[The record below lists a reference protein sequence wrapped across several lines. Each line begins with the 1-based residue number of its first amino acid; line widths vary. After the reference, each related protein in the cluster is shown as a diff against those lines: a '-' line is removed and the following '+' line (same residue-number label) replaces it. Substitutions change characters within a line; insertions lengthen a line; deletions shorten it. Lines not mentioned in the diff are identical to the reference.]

1 LLIKFE
7 QIKIFRKIV
16 IGILFIVAIL
26 PIGAYIALQNPSLQ
40 TWVARKATNV
50 LSKKLNTEVSIGRVY
65 YVFFNKLILNDVH
78 ILYNKKDTLLN
89 CKKLSVSFS
98 ARDLLSNKF
107 RFQKVHLYDGIF
119 NLLIEEGHTSN
130 LARVFRLSGKKSPE
144 DTTAFRLDLVANEI
158 KLTNFR
164 FTYNSPTSSAVD
176 HGEEF
181 IDFSDLSLSD
191 INAEIK
197 HVRYDKDTLLA
208 DINYIRFAE
217 KSGFTVKNMNA
228 RLMLRPNEIRFNDLY
243 LFDGYTELKAN
254 HFSMQYAS
262 INDFKEFTRKVFM
275 EMDLDNSYL
284 NFITL
289 WKFAPS
295 LTDNRLSFYASGVV
309 SGTVANLRTEG
320 LKVTS
325 ESGLS
330 FIDLDAR
337 ISGLPR
343 SAETMAFIDINNC
356 TTTSLD
362 IARIIST
369 INSTK
374 PIKAIAG
381 LSPFVKYNFKG
392 RLAGLLN
399 DFVANGNL
407 TSNIGNVYVDILLRQ
422 NKTEK
427 GLDLQGKLRTESF
440 NVGSLINNKSIGKL
454 TLRSTMSALLRDQES
469 GGSKFYIDSVFIKE
483 LEFNNY
489 PFRNINAAGSY
500 VNDVFNGKIICH
512 DPNLDFLFQGIFGLS
527 AKKDSYYD
535 FYADIAYADLAALK
549 IDKRDKISTV
559 SFKTLANFTQSL
571 KGDII
576 GVINVKSLDFKNSK
590 GDYSIGD
597 ISIQSASNQNN
608 FNISLKSSFAVATY
622 SGNDFL
628 TKFLDKILN
637 TTVYK
642 HTSALLR
649 KKDGYTYED
658 KPKKYKLNVS
668 FFDSRAISEL
678 IMPGFFISAN
688 STLIAGVDE
697 KNQLD
702 IELKANRIAFRQNYS
717 SNLLLKIRST
727 ENGLQSSIISDKI
740 VFSGTNLDSSK
751 IDITARDNNVGIAIN
766 FSNKGEMQNLL
777 NFSSNILISRSPDNI
792 SPHFGITI
800 NPSVLVFNN
809 QKWNF
814 AKSDIQVQDSS
825 YTFTNFRLFDK
836 DQELFIDGTISENIS
851 DSLNIRLK
859 NFDIGPVN
867 LFMHKPFNLGGNFS
881 GVASIVDAYNNPQLL
896 IDLKGKGV
904 SASGKE
910 VGDLFILSKWDN
922 HNRHFNVSVK
932 SNLAGRTPLDVS
944 GTYKPKDG
952 SLDLKAKLDNMLV
965 TYFEPFLSD
974 IISKTTGGVTG
985 DLHLTGNLKK
995 LSLKSSNAVANDVG
1009 FTVNF
1014 TKVGYILNG
1023 PLLVSEKGLRAENAI
1038 IKDRYGNTGRVNG
1051 GIYYDHFYNLG
1062 FNTSIN
1068 FSNLESLNTKE
1079 SDNASFYGSA
1089 FGTGSLDIS
1098 GSIHKIVMDINATS
1112 NRGTVIHIPLQSTS
1126 EAAGSDLLRFVEP
1139 PKVRIFNEYGFME
1152 VSNEQKTRKSSE
1164 LDVKLK
1170 INITP
1175 DAAMMIEIDKSVGD
1189 IITGYGSGLVS
1200 LEINP
1205 SKDIFSIYGD
1215 YIIDRGHYKF
1225 VLQGLF
1231 NRDFTIQQ
1239 GGNIG
1244 FNGDIFR
1251 TNLNLTASY
1260 RAKASINTLIS
1271 DTSSVGNRRNVDCLI
1286 KMSGP
1291 LLNPNLS
1298 FGIDIPDLDP
1308 ITKSRVDAALNTED
1322 KVVKQVMSVL
1332 VSGSFIPDIQ
1342 SSIVNNSTLL
1352 YSNATEILSNQINKI
1367 FTQLAIPLDLSFNYQ
1382 PGQNGRDIF
1391 DAAVSAQLFNNK
1403 VIVNGNIGSSKY
1415 LNKSGSVVGDIDV
1428 EVKLD
1433 EKGRFRAKA
1442 FSHSADQFSNYLD
1455 YSQRS
1460 GLGLVY
1466 QEEFSS
1472 FRELLNSIFVSRK
1485 KRAQKANEREA
1496 RLKGQMEIKPAE
1508 EKLIF
1513 KE

>member
-1 LLIKFE
+1 MFINFE
-7 QIKIFRKIV
+7 HIKIFRKIV
-16 IGILFIVAIL
+16 IGILLIVAIL

-40 TWVARKATNV
+40 TWVAREATNV
-50 LSKKLNTEVSIGRVY
+50 LSGKLNTEVSIGRVY

-78 ILYNKKDTLLN
+78 VLYNKKDTLIN

-98 ARDLLSNKF
+98 AKHLISGKF
-107 RFQKVHLYDGIF
+107 RFKKVQLYDGVF
-119 NLLIEEGHTSN
+119 NMLIEDGKSSN
-130 LARVFRLSGKKSPE
+130 LARVFRLSGKKNPE

-164 FTYNSPTSSAVD
+164 FTYKSPFSSTSD
-176 HGEEF
+176 HGKDF

-197 HVRYDKDTLLA
+197 HVRYDKDTLMA

-217 KSGFTVKNMNA
+217 KSGFTVKNMNTH
-228 RLMLRPNEIRFNDLY
+228 LKLSPNEARFDDLY
-243 LFDGYTELKAN
+243 LFDGNTELKAN
-254 HFSMQYAS
+254 HFSMHYKS
-262 INDFKEFTRKVFM
+262 MRDFKEFTRKVFM

-295 LTDNRLSFYASGVV
+295 LTDNRLSFYATGLI
-309 SGTVANLRTEG
+309 SGTIANLSTKG

-330 FIDLDAR
+330 YIDLDAR

-369 INSTK
+369 IKSSK
-374 PIKAIAG
+374 PIKAIES
-381 LSPFVKYNFKG
+381 LSPLVKYNFKG

-407 TSNIGNVYVDILLRQ
+407 TSNIGNVYVDMLLRQ
-422 NKTEK
+422 NKKEK
-427 GLDLQGKLRTESF
+427 GMDLQGKLRTENF
-440 NVGSLINNKSIGKL
+440 NVGLLINNKSIGKL
-454 TLRSTMSALLRDQES
+454 TQSSTMSALLRDENS
-469 GGSKFYIDSVFIKE
+469 GGSKFYIDSVSIKE

-489 PFRNINAAGSY
+489 PFRNINATGSY
-500 VNDVFNGKIICH
+500 VNDIFNGKIICH

-549 IDKRDKISTV
+549 IDKRDNISVV

-597 ISIQSASNQNN
+597 ISIQSASNQSD
-608 FNISLKSSFAVATY
+608 FTISLKSSFAEATY
-622 SGNDFL
+622 SGSDFL
-628 TKFLDKILN
+628 TKFIDKILN

-642 HTSALLR
+642 HASALLQ
-649 KKDGYTYED
+649 KKDGYTYDD

-668 FFDSRAISEL
+668 FYDSRAISEL

-688 STLIAGVDE
+688 STLMAEVDE
-697 KNQLD
+697 QNQLG
-702 IELKANRIAFRQNYS
+702 IELKSNRIAFRQNYA
-717 SNLLLKIRST
+717 SNLLLKVRST
-727 ENGLQSSIISDKI
+727 DSGLLSSIVSDKF
-740 VFSGTNLDSSK
+740 VFTGTNLDSSK
-751 IDITARDNNVGIAIN
+751 IDITAKDNNVGVAIN

-777 NFSSNILISRSPDNI
+777 NFSSNIVISRSVDKRT
-792 SPHFGITI
+792 PHFGITI
-800 NPSVLVFNN
+800 NPSRLVFNN
-809 QKWNF
+809 QEWSF
-814 AKSDIQVQDSS
+814 AKSDIHVQDST
-825 YTFTNFRLFDK
+825 YDFNNFRLFNK
-836 DQELFIDGTISENIS
+836 DQELFIDGKISDNIR

-859 NFDIGPVN
+859 NFDIAPVN
-867 LFMHKPFNLGGNFS
+867 LFIHKPFNLGGNFS
-881 GVASIVDAYNNPQLL
+881 GVASIVDVYNNPQLL

-904 SASGKE
+904 KAVEKE
-910 VGDLFILSKWDN
+910 VGDLLILSKWDN
-922 HNRHFNVSVK
+922 YNRHFNVSVK
-932 SNLAGRTPLDVS
+932 SYLGENTPLDVT

-952 SLDLKAKLDNMLV
+952 SVDLKAKLDNMLV
-965 TYFEPFLSD
+965 AYFEPFLSD
-974 IISKTTGGVTG
+974 IVSQTSGGVTG

-995 LSLKSSNAVANDVG
+995 LSLTSKNAVANDVG

-1014 TKVGYILNG
+1014 TKVGYTING
-1023 PLLVSEKGLRAENAI
+1023 PLLVSEKGLRANNVI
-1038 IKDRYGNTGRVNG
+1038 IKDRFGNTGQVNG

-1089 FGTGSLDIS
+1089 FGTGSIDIT
-1098 GSIHKIVMDINATS
+1098 GSIQKIMMDINATS

-1126 EAAGSDLLRFVEP
+1126 EASGSDLLRFVEP
-1139 PKVRIFNEYGFME
+1139 PKVKILNEYGFME
-1152 VSNEQKTRKSSE
+1152 VNNEQKTKKSSE

-1170 INITP
+1170 INITS

-1189 IITGYGSGLVS
+1189 IITGYGTGLVS

-1215 YIIDRGHYKF
+1215 YLIDRGHYKF

-1231 NRDFTIQQ
+1231 NRDFTIHQ

-1244 FNGDIFR
+1244 FNGDIYR

-1322 KVVKQVMSVL
+1322 KVIKQVMSIL

-1415 LNKSGSVVGDIDV
+1415 LNKQGSVVGDIDV
-1428 EVKLD
+1428 EIKLD

-1466 QEEFSS
+1466 QEEFNS
-1472 FRELLNSIFVSRK
+1472 FRELLNSIFMSKRK
-1485 KRAQKANEREA
+1485 RILKAKEREA
-1496 RLKGQMEIKPAE
+1496 RLKGQ
-1508 EKLIF
+1508 F